1 MFDTF
6 KISNNSS
13 ISKTFTYEP
22 SPGTFQNIVVP
33 GFGNVIIDS
42 YSYPSFVNPGGVSE
56 NNFLNNF
63 TPGNG
68 QVWLWWDGFKVK
80 HININ
85 NTSLEGNS
93 ITPFI
98 SQTKVASFILS
109 ETKNYLDQ
117 FLYPLDSSTPRI
129 ENFQL
134 FNSTL
139 KNNYSYLFVNQLS
152 PNTSFAVDALEDSTF
167 VPAYFNNS
175 ISVIPDCDP
184 TYNNV
189 SNYILNRRIQ
199 VVDYSIDLLNPIN
212 FDLILR
218 DEAEKSPVPESNYTQ
233 TSFTRIR
240 YNGSRSSS
248 QRINVYTSGS
258 DEGTFGSTPNVE
270 SRKAYFTYYSR
281 IYDLYPLLNFKTTF
295 EIKYIIDSFGNIQQ
309 PRIGDASYFNF
320 IGSLTEQ
327 ENALIAV
334 NDKESEVLYPL
345 NGLHSIFKSGEK
357 PVPILYSQTSS
368 NGFSNTIELSIPEP
382 TVLEEGNEPNDYS
395 FDARLRGSRTQTTS
409 SFNSGQDYA
418 NLIPNI
424 VIKPTNATSS
434 YNSST
439 GIITFPTDDDKG
451 IQGSGTGKFLSD
463 NYDFTI
469 EHNFETSIILPNA
482 PSSFDLIELDSFN
495 FLQGFSSYNQSSI
508 DLAEGEYNI
517 RFLKNDL
524 KTGIT
529 DFEVIITFI
538 DNNNNNI
545 GSFLYDE
552 LSSLGSSNNIVYNT
566 NDEEIKLLI
575 KYSRID
581 FIAFQNN
588 INYDSFTIGKLKF
601 TIKAKALPYTSNNPN
616 NPNFYLQGDTIRAQT
631 KYYFF
636 STLQPANVFFPTNKN
651 SEEFIEF
658 TLQGTRT
665 SLFLQAGPN
674 YWEFIPDTITGEI
687 NTSEIELVDDV
698 LNLVYDKNY
707 FQKDL
712 PYTSSLN
719 PNFPGGLEPS
729 FVKFP
734 LIRNNWNLK
743 LGDEIRFENK
753 ESKVYRIV
761 KIIVGNNDN
770 NLKLILDKPIPPDTN
785 LNFFLVRRYIN
796 DNGTLI
802 INYPKPYENPPKDLS
817 SAGFA
822 FPEFIIK
829 EISTDPDKTLRDLID
844 KKVIE

>member
-6 KISNNSS
+6 RISNNSL
-13 ISKTFTYEP
+13 ISKTFTYES
-22 SPGTFQNIVVP
+22 SPGNFQNIIVP
-33 GFGNVIIDS
+33 GFESVIVDS
-42 YSYPSFVNPGGVSE
+42 YSYPFFVNPGGVSE

-80 HININ
+80 HIKIN

-152 PNTSFAVDALEDSTF
+152 PNTSFAVDALENSTF
-167 VPAYFNNS
+167 VPTYFDNS
-175 ISVIPDCDP
+175 INIIPDCDP
-184 TYNNV
+184 ILNNV
-189 SNYILNRRIQ
+189 DQYILNRRIQ
-199 VVDYSIDLLNPIN
+199 VVDYSIDTLNPIN

-248 QRINVYTSGS
+248 QRINIFTDS
-258 DEGTFGSTPNVE
+258 DSGTFGRTPNVE

-295 EIKYIIDSFGNIQQ
+295 EVKYIIDEFGNIQQ

-320 IGSLTEQ
+320 VGSLTKQ

-357 PVPILYSQTSS
+357 PIPILYSQTSS

-382 TVLEEGNEPNDYS
+382 IIVGEGDEPNDYS
-395 FDARLRGSRTQTTS
+395 FDARLREPRLQTTS
-409 SFNSGQDYA
+409 SFNSGLDYV
-418 NLIPNI
+418 NLIPTT
-424 VIKPTNATSS
+424 VIAPPNSTSS
-434 YNSST
+434 YDNNT
-439 GIITFPTDDDKG
+439 GIITFPIDDDKG
-451 IQGSGTGKFLSD
+451 IQGSGAGNFLSD

-469 EHNFETSIILPNA
+469 EHSFETSIISQNIQTISDPLGLSLINLPN
-482 PSSFDLIELDSFN
+482 F
-495 FLQGFSSYNQSSI
+495 

-517 RFLKNDL
+517 RFLKNSQ
-524 KTGIT
+524 KTKIT
-529 DFEVIITFI
+529 DFSATLTFI
-538 DNNNNNI
+538 DNNNNTI
-545 GSFLYDE
+545 GSFPY
-552 LSSLGSSNNIVYNT
+552 NIPNDIIYNT

-575 KYSRID
+575 RYFSI
-581 FIAFQNN
+581 FSIAFQNN
-588 INYDSFTIGKLKF
+588 INYNSSTIGKLRF
-601 TIKAKALPYTSNNPN
+601 TIKAKALPYTSDSLN
-616 NPNFYLQGDTIRAQT
+616 NPNFWLQGDTIQAQT
-631 KYYFF
+631 KYFMLNV
-636 STLQPANVFFPTNKN
+636 LQPNNLFFPSNKN

-665 SLFLQAGPN
+665 SVFLEAGPN
-674 YWEFIPDTITGEI
+674 YWEFVTDAITGEPI
-687 NTSEIELVDDV
+687 ISEIELVDDV

-707 FQKDL
+707 FQKDI
-712 PYTSSLN
+712 PYTASIN
-719 PNFPGGLEPS
+719 PNFPSGNEPN

-734 LIRNNWNLK
+734 LIRNKWVLQK
-743 LGDEIRFENK
+743 GDEIRFENK
-753 ESKVYRIV
+753 ESKTHRIV
-761 KIIVGNNDN
+761 QIKVGDNDA
-770 NLKLILDKPIPPDTN
+770 KLRLTLDKPIEPNTN
-785 LNFFLVRRYIN
+785 LNFFLIRRYIP
-796 DNGTLI
+796 DAGTLI

-817 SAGFA
+817 SSGFA

-829 EISTDPDKTLRDLID
+829 NISTDPDKALRDLID